1 MKKAGWIISAL
12 VALFMLG
19 ASAAPK
25 LLGVEAASQS
35 MEQLGWPSSALLLI
49 GIIELVCAL
58 LFLLPRTALLGAIL
72 LTAIYGAAVATHW
85 RVGNP
90 IASHTLFSVY
100 LGVFTWAGLWL
111 RDERFRAA
119 LRPANVS

>member
-1 MKKAGWIISAL
+1 MKKAGWIMSAF

-25 LLGVEAASQS
+25 LLGAEAASAS
-35 MEQLGWPSSALLLI
+35 MEQLGWPSSPLLLI
-49 GIIELVCAL
+49 GILELACAL
-58 LFLLPRTALLGAIL
+58 LFLVPRTALLGAIL
-72 LTAIYGAAVATHW
+72 LTAIYGGAVATHW

-90 IASHTLFSVY
+90 LASHTLFSVY
-100 LGVFTWAGLWL
+100 LGVLAWAALWL

-119 LRPANVS
+119 LRLASK

>member
-1 MKKAGWIISAL
+1 MSAL

-25 LLGVEAASQS
+25 LFGAEAASQS
-35 MEQLGWPSSALLLI
+35 MSQLGWPSSPLFLI
-49 GIIELVCAL
+49 GLIELVCAI
-58 LFLLPRTALLGAIL
+58 LFLAPRTALIGAIL
-72 LTAIYGAAVATHW
+72 LTAIFGAAVATHW

-90 IASHTLFSVY
+90 LASHTLFSVY
-100 LGVFTWAGLWL
+100 LGIFTWAALWL

-119 LRPANVS
+119 LRVAGDRGR

>member
-1 MKKAGWIISAL
+1 MKKAGWIISAF

-25 LLGVEAASQS
+25 LFGAEAAYES
-35 MEQLGWPSSALLLI
+35 MEQLGWPSSPLFLI
-49 GIIELVCAL
+49 GIIELACAI
-58 LFLLPRTALLGAIL
+58 LFLVPRTALLGAIL

-90 IASHTLFSVY
+90 LASHTLFSVY
-100 LGVFTWAGLWL
+100 LGVFTWAALWL
-111 RDERFRAA
+111 RDERFRDA
-119 LRPANVS
+119 LRLTGN